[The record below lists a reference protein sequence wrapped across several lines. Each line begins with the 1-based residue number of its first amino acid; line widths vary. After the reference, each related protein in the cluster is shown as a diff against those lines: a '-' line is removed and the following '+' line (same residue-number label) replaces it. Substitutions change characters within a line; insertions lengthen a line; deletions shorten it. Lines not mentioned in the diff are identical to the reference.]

1 MGADLVMTVN
11 TANTQSIPRS
21 DETLFGSG
29 EHAAVTDDQVKAFVD
44 ELEVSMSNFD
54 ERLRAMEAEP
64 APAPTPKA
72 TTSAIFPTIDLA
84 ETWLRPP
91 EPASPQRSAPARP
104 AASAPPPPTT
114 DLLSALAREAEQRT
128 QSMVAATR
136 TQLETEQLFDGALRT
151 LYSYL
156 QEFVRHVNTIQPTI
170 PLVYTFDYRHR
181 FSTLQWS
188 EGSVD
193 KRRSGTSETALLES
207 VSCRLRYGCEGME
220 IIQPVENEGA
230 LRQELH
236 LLNLAIASETRVDIP
251 GRGSASGV
259 RFALAGSIPV
269 QLNFRRDLPSGKLVV
284 RGRNVCA
291 FGLSAFAIRPEKLS
305 SALLDSI
312 GLCLLGR
319 ANRLPAEF
327 HPIPFS
333 TKQ

>member
-1 MGADLVMTVN
+1 MGMDSEMTVN
-11 TANTQSIPRS
+11 TANTQSTTRS
-21 DETLFGSG
+21 DEALFGSS

-54 ERLRAMEAEP
+54 ERLRAMEAES

-72 TTSAIFPTIDLA
+72 TTSAVFPTIDLA

-91 EPASPQRSAPARP
+91 EPASPQRHAPARP
-104 AASAPPPPTT
+104 AAATPPPTT

-136 TQLETEQLFDGALRT
+136 TQLETEQLFDGALRQ

-156 QEFVRHVNTIQPTI
+156 QEFVRYVNTIQPTI

-193 KRRSGTSETALLES
+193 KRQSGTSETALLES
-207 VSCRLRYGCEGME
+207 VSCRLRYSSEGME
-220 IIQPVENEGA
+220 IIQPIENEAA

-236 LLNLAIASETRVDIP
+236 LLNLAIANETRVDIP

-284 RGRNVCA
+284 RGRNVCS
-291 FGLSAFAIRPEKLS
+291 FGLSAYAIRPEKLS
-305 SALLDSI
+305 AALLDAI

-319 ANRLPAEF
+319 ANRLPVEF
-327 HPIPFS
+327 NPIPFS